1 MTPAELSEMDAL
13 SQVAAIRDGSLSSG
27 EAAEAAIAG
36 AQAVD
41 PALNCIVHERYDRA
55 RAEAAAADEAPAAE
69 RGPLHGV
76 PIVVKDLD
84 GTLAGEPYW
93 AGSNYLKRLGYVATE
108 TSILFQ
114 RLIDAGAIIIAKTN
128 TPELGLVPSTE
139 PTSVGPCHNPWDLDR
154 SPGGSSGGSAA
165 AVSAGVVALGHAG
178 DGGGSIRIPA
188 SNCGLVGLKPSR
200 DLVPTY
206 PDIDPWGGLVARLG
220 VTRTVADTALL
231 LDVLAGPDNLASPQ
245 VRTDRAV
252 SYLASLDG
260 PVGPM
265 RIAWTTAVPGGGTI
279 DPAVA
284 QTVAT
289 TAELLADAGH
299 DVVEATPSILTD
311 EAFYGQVIGWFLDAF
326 SVWVRR
332 SVDEL
337 EALGGE
343 PVGESDVEAH
353 TWALRA
359 AGGDVPAHRF
369 AAAVDGLMRVGREVR
384 AFLEKQPYDVL
395 LTPVCP
401 EVPWPL
407 GGFGP
412 EADNPMAAVMRSAA
426 LVTYASPFNISGQ
439 PAISLPVAVTDGLPI
454 GAQLVGRWG
463 RDDQL
468 LALGAQLEERLGWQ
482 HRRPPTHVADL

>member
-27 EAAEAAIAG
+27 EAVEAAIAG

-41 PALNCIVHERYDRA
+41 PSLNCIVHERYDRA
-55 RAEAAAADEAPAAE
+55 RAEATAADGAPAGE

-289 TAELLADAGH
+289 TAELLSDAGH

-311 EAFYGQVIGWFLDAF
+311 EAYYGQVIGWFLDAF

-468 LALGAQLEERLGWQ
+468 LALGAQLEDRLGWQ